1 MHRPTDPHRRAFV
14 RTGVSLTAASLLG
27 GSPVLAAAADRQLQ
41 LPSLAAA
48 EQVLVRLA
56 SARERVSGEPWS
68 WGQTLVHLAQSID
81 YSIAGFPQ
89 PNSWLFQHTAGR
101 AAFAFF
107 SWRGRMSH
115 DLTAPIPGAPAI
127 DSQVP
132 VAEAL
137 DRLRQAIGR
146 FRAWSGP
153 LQPHFAYGMLDKGAY
168 ERAHAMHLANHFSAF
183 EGLGSA

>member
-1 MHRPTDPHRRAFV
+1 MPLPTDPHRRAFV
-14 RTGVSLTAASLLG
+14 RTGVSLTAASLIG
-27 GSPVLAAAADRQLQ
+27 GSPMLASAADRQLQ

-48 EQVLVRLA
+48 EQELVRLA

-81 YSIAGFPQ
+81 YSMAGFPQ
-89 PNSWLFQHTAGR
+89 PNSWLFQHTAGP

-127 DSQVP
+127 DPQVP

-137 DRLRQAIGR
+137 DRLRQTIGR
-146 FRAWSGP
+146 FRAWPGP
-153 LQPHFAYGMLDKGAY
+153 LQPHFAYGALDKAAY

-183 EGLGSA
+183 STA

>member
-1 MHRPTDPHRRAFV
+1 MPLPTDPHRRAFV
-14 RTGVSLTAASLLG
+14 RTGVSLTAASLIG
-27 GSPVLAAAADRQLQ
+27 GSPMLASAADRQLQ

-48 EQVLVRLA
+48 EQELVRLA

-81 YSIAGFPQ
+81 YSMTGYPQ
-89 PNSWLFQHTAGR
+89 PNSWLFQHTAGP

-107 SWRGRMSH
+107 GWRGRMSH

-127 DSQVP
+127 DPKVP

-137 DRLRQAIGR
+137 DRLRQTIGR
-146 FRAWSGP
+146 FRTWSGP
-153 LQPHFAYGMLDKGAY
+153 LQPHFAYGALDKAAY

-183 EGLGSA
+183 STA